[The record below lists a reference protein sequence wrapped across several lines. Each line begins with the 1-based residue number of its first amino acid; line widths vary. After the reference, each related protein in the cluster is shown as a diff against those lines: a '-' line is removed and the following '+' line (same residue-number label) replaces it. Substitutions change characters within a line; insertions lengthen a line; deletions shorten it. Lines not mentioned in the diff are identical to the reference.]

1 MDDAEERLKAVLTP
15 EFDRRL
21 KELMT
26 SAKSK
31 NDIRSVSNEVTEAI
45 VSLYGAFSRY
55 SMSDPFDFCDHC
67 VSAEE
72 LDAIRDT
79 PLHELTFDQLW
90 TISSNIVLTIGGVS
104 DFKYFLPR
112 LIEGSRY
119 GASYNIEA
127 VFTRFRNTEFET
139 WPSAE
144 RQAVQGY
151 IRNQFEENAT
161 SVVERSDGPTDMDDL
176 LCCAYY
182 AGTLP
187 ELLGQW
193 TSDTRETA
201 RQQLL
206 EWALSAFGLPGD
218 PYAFIDG
225 PPAPI
230 KPVNAYYDAPGRGIL
245 LAWLETPEAQR
256 ALSEA
261 CALRADLPAERRGRL
276 ERILSAGR
284 HSL

>member
-1 MDDAEERLKAVLTP
+1 MDDAEERLKAVMTP
-15 EFDRRL
+15 EFDRRI

-31 NDIRSVSNEVTEAI
+31 NDVRSVSNEVAEAI
-45 VSLYGAFSRY
+45 ASLYVAFSRY
-55 SMSDPFDFCDHC
+55 SMSDPFNFCDHC
-67 VSAEE
+67 VRAEE
-72 LDAIRDT
+72 IDNIRGT
-79 PLHELTFDQLW
+79 PLRDLTFDQLW
-90 TISSNIVLTIGGVS
+90 TIASNIVLTIGEVS
-104 DFKYFLPR
+104 DFKHFLPR

-119 GASYNIEA
+119 GASYDIEA
-127 VFTRFRNTEFET
+127 VFTRFQNTAFET

-144 RQAVQGY
+144 RQAVQNY
-151 IRNQFEENAT
+151 IRSQFAENTT
-161 SVVERSDGPTDMDDL
+161 SVVDRSGGPTNMDDL

-187 ELLGQW
+187 ELLRQW

-206 EWALSAFGLPGD
+206 EWALSAFGLPDD

-230 KPVNAYYDAPGRGIL
+230 KPNNAYYDARGREAL
-245 LAWLETPEAQR
+245 LTWLRTSEAQR

-261 CALRADLPAERRGRL
+261 CALRADLPSERRGRL
-276 ERILSAGR
+276 ERILSASR
-284 HSL
+284 EAR